1 MERVGRRG
9 GATAPLCWKTQN
21 RVEKRG
27 GCFCVDRLDKGVF
40 FGIVV
45 RGGSHAEVEVCR
57 TAVCVFMVIL
67 GPLISDVECRVFVTA
82 HPLAAMCLV
91 GFMMAVCRLTI
102 WLTSEN
108 PFGPPSNEPIHRYL
122 RSRLLRDHRG
132 TPSLGGGAMPLSD
145 RQCPNPECRKTTCQ
159 YGNFCKHCGAE
170 MPPPIRRKSVGD
182 ARYQLHS
189 VPTIEEGVRG
199 HLSFYCRLLLQ
210 WQFRDQCGKQLTE
223 RQRVPALGLRDFIF
237 RDFEVLCK
245 Y

>member
-9 GATAPLCWKTQN
+9 GATAPLCWKTLKPSG
-21 RVEKRG
+21 EEG
-27 GCFCVDRLDKGVF
+27 WLFFVDRLDKGVF

-57 TAVCVFMVIL
+57 TAVWCVHGHL
-67 GPLISDVECRVFVTA
+67 GAAYLFGCGVPRVRHGTSFGGDVPRRF
-82 HPLAAMCLV
+82 HDGGM
-91 GFMMAVCRLTI
+91 CRLTI

-170 MPPPIRRKSVGD
+170 MPLPIRRKSVGD

-189 VPTIEEGVRG
+189 VPTIEERCEDIYHFIVG
-199 HLSFYCRLLLQ
+199 YCCSGNFVTSAANNSPSDSASRS
-210 WQFRDQCGKQLTE
+210 
-223 RQRVPALGLRDFIF
+223 
-237 RDFEVLCK
+237 
-245 Y
+245 